1 MGVRSVIPKVAVMVE
16 TSRGYSRDL
25 LRGILRYEVLF
36 GPWELYAI
44 PAGRTE
50 QQLPDLPA
58 RGKKG
63 IIAHITS
70 PEIAAQIIAAQLPTV
85 SVFPTDDIPPVAGKI
100 HAYGEIRCDSAA
112 VGQLAANHLLE
123 RNFIHYGFVGEL
135 YDADWSMI
143 RCNAFCE
150 CVTKKDYKIHVY
162 PTPFP
167 KEASWNVEQYR
178 LSDWLRNLP
187 KPIGIFAATDIRGRR
202 VIEAC
207 HKVRIAV
214 PDEVAVLGVDN
225 DELFCETITPRLSSI
240 SIDAEHAGYE
250 SAALL
255 NKLMMNAQAVLKS
268 TKLKTAAQQREAVV
282 QGRSLLPVPASVHDK
297 KEQATTAL
305 FGPIRVIARQS
316 SDFYRVGDAMVAQ
329 ALKFIQT
336 TFTKP
341 IGVADVVKS
350 TNCSRRQL
358 EIKFKETMKHSI
370 MDEIKKRRLEKVKLF
385 LIDSTLSIEN
395 IAGLCG
401 FQSKNYLMAV
411 FRKEFNTTMIDFR
424 KLHQIPDRK

>member
-1 MGVRSVIPKVAVMVE
+1 MRYRDIIPKVAVMVE

-44 PAGRTE
+44 PGGRTE
-50 QQLPDLPA
+50 QQLPELPA

-63 IIAHITS
+63 IIAHITNH
-70 PEIAAQIIAAQLPTV
+70 EIATQIINAQLPTV
-85 SVFPTDDIPPVAGKI
+85 SVFPTDDITPVANKI
-100 HAYGEIRCDSAA
+100 RAYGEIRCDSAA

-135 YDADWSMI
+135 YNADWSII
-143 RCNAFCE
+143 RCNAFRE
-150 CVTKKDYKIHVY
+150 CIAKKCYKIHVY
-162 PTPFP
+162 PTPSP
-167 KEASWNVEQYR
+167 KETSWSVEQYR
-178 LSDWLRNLP
+178 LSDWLRSLP

-202 VIEAC
+202 IIEAC
-207 HKVRIAV
+207 HKIHIAV

-255 NKLMMNAQAVLKS
+255 NQLMH
-268 TKLKTAAQQREAVV
+268 E
-282 QGRSLLPVPASVHDK
+282 K
-297 KEQATTAL
+297 KEQTTTL
-305 FGPIRVIARQS
+305 FGPIRAVSRQS
-316 SDFYRVGDAMVAQ
+316 TDFYRVDDEMVAK
-329 ALKFIQT
+329 ALKFIQN
-336 TFTKP
+336 TFAKP
-341 IGVADVVKS
+341 IGVTDVVKI

-358 EIKFKETMKHSI
+358 EIKFKKMTKHSI

-385 LIDSTLSIEN
+385 LIDSNLSIEN
-395 IAGLCG
+395 IAALCG

-424 KLHQIPDRK
+424 KLHQIPERK